1 MRSKS
6 SSIQT
11 NSLFQLRESKP
22 CGREL
27 RRMGFRVAFLILLI
41 LSLSS
46 SAMATI
52 ETIKGTL
59 TCFVGCDR
67 NVVQFIAQGEQ
78 HTYEVVGGFVDT
90 STAVEITGS
99 GVSVSYGTRKHGANS
114 SIKVNFNVGDNAAP
128 GERTVRMRYA
138 IETSGPD
145 TFRVRVVRKGN
156 ISQIQYSRRLPFR
169 PGGGR
174 ATELVAPTGLPL
186 NERVLLIVSGT
197 GLQSAHVRPET
208 TYPSV
213 RVLSGATETRMVV
226 EIQFTGPGQG
236 ALSIFDAALSGRE
249 MRSSGGSKFA
259 YTGNRNIQ
267 YGGPQIGSGFVSPG
281 LSGGSGSPNI
291 FVDVAPR
298 ANMLNIFRRTSQNPA
313 FTENG
318 VQYFPIE
325 SQHCSGVPTGQS
337 RVQSRVIAVANPR
350 WGVSNVGTAGIAT
363 PFAAEL
369 RSGNQVLDTQTITA
383 LNPGQTRDFDFRRP
397 NSRVRVFTF
406 LDRGGCFVS
415 PTASDFFEDPPFTV
429 RVDTNNTLGEAAAN
443 QNNNSRN
450 Y

>member
-11 NSLFQLRESKP
+11 NGLFQLRESKP

-59 TCFVGCDR
+59 TCFVGCNR

-78 HTYEVVGGFVDT
+78 HSFEVVGRFVDT

-99 GVSVSYGTRKHGANS
+99 RVSVSYGTRKHGANS
-114 SIKVNFNVGDNAAP
+114 SIIVNFDVRDNAAL

-145 TFRVRVVRKGN
+145 TFIVRVVRKGN

-169 PGGGR
+169 PGGGP

-197 GLQSAHVRPET
+197 GLQSAQVRPET

-236 ALSIFDAALSGRE
+236 TLSIFDAALSGRD

-259 YTGNRNIQ
+259 YTGNGNIQ
-267 YGGPQIGSGFVSPG
+267 YGGAQSGGSGFVSPG

-298 ANMLNIFRRTSQNPA
+298 ANMLNVFRRTSQNPA

-325 SQHCSGVPTGQS
+325 SLHCNGVIAGQS
-337 RVQSRVIAVANPR
+337 RVITIPNPR

-363 PFAAEL
+363 SFAAEL

-383 LNPGQTRDFDFRRP
+383 LNPGQTRDFDFRRQ

-415 PTASDFFEDPPFTV
+415 PTASDFFEDPQFTV
-429 RVDTNNTLGEAAAN
+429 RVDTNTTLPEAAAN
-443 QNNNSRN
+443 RNNNSRN